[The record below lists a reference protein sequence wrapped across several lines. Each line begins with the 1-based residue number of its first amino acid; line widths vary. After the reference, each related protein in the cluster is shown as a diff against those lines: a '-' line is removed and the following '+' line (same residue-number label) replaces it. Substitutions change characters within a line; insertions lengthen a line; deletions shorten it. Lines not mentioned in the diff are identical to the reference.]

1 MKNHSKSR
9 QPHYLGWFFNWKKK
23 KRGFI
28 SLFYSTPNQCDQL
41 FPIPPALSSTDS
53 QLQLQLLTQK
63 STRPFLVQEP
73 RNSLNAISWGRGG
86 SCSTNLV
93 SLFSRI
99 LETTVDYALWGR
111 LLSYIFTLGSHL
123 VVVSLGYYNS
133 AFTQQ
138 SSSSLS
144 GLLYNKSLLAWC
156 LVWEFQLSLQ

>member
-1 MKNHSKSR
+1 MKNHSRSR

-23 KRGFI
+23 RGFI
-28 SLFYSTPNQCDQL
+28 SLCYSTPNQCDQL
-41 FPIPPALSSTDS
+41 FPTPPALSSTNS
-53 QLQLQLLTQK
+53 QLQLHLLTQK

-73 RNSLNAISWGRGG
+73 RNSLIAISWGGG
-86 SCSTNLV
+86 GCSTNLV

-99 LETTVDYALWGR
+99 LETTGDYALWGR
-111 LLSYIFTLGSHL
+111 LLSYIFTLGSHF

-133 AFTQQ
+133 AFIQQ